1 MATRI
6 VRTLFVVASIVMGGL
21 WANYLVTQI
30 NDMLLTEPIQKA
42 VIQQQVPGADP
53 SATGEIQ
60 TKTIYLPST
69 VPPKQVPFWVT
80 LGCIAGGLTAIAIMF
95 LLKLV
100 KQETFERLFPAIVA
114 LALAIITGY
123 LLSVYVLLWW
133 PVDDTNIKIFFQT
146 TLILIFG
153 FIGVSVGLTRVSSF
167 ETLVKAVK
175 SKQLLM
181 TNPKLIDTSVIID
194 GRIADVCRTGFLEGT
209 LLVPRFILRELQ
221 NIADSS
227 DMIRRARGRRG
238 LDILKSIQH
247 GDSPVRIEVIEDDP
261 EQHRDVDGK
270 LVALA
275 REYGAKI
282 LTNDINLYKVAE
294 IEGVPVLNI
303 NDLANALKTAVLPD
317 EQMQVKIIR
326 EGKEPQQGVG
336 YLDDG
341 TMVVVDGGKE
351 YIGRSVA
358 ANVTSVLQ
366 TSNGRMIFTK
376 LQSVLE

>member
-6 VRTLFVVASIVMGGL
+6 VRILFIVASIVMGGL
-21 WANYLVTQI
+21 WANYLVTKI

-42 VIQQQVPGADP
+42 IIQEQISGADP
-53 SATGEIQ
+53 SDPGGIQ
-60 TKTIYLPST
+60 SRTIYLPST

-80 LGCIAGGLTAIAIMF
+80 VGCIAGGLTALVVMY
-95 LLKLV
+95 LLRLI
-100 KQETFERLFPAIVA
+100 KQETLERIFPAIVA
-114 LALAIITGY
+114 LSLAIIAGY
-123 LLSVYVLLWW
+123 LLSLYVLLWW

-153 FIGVSVGLTRVSSF
+153 FVGVSVGLSRVSSL

-175 SKQLLM
+175 SKQLVM

-194 GRIADVCRTGFLEGT
+194 GRIADVCKTGFLEGT

-238 LDILKSIQH
+238 LDILKTIQQ

-261 EQHRDVDGK
+261 EQQRDVDGK

-351 YIGRSVA
+351 YIGHSVA
-358 ANVTSVLQ
+358 ANVTRVLQ

>member
-1 MATRI
+1 M
-6 VRTLFVVASIVMGGL
+6 
-21 WANYLVTQI
+21 YLLRLI
-30 NDMLLTEPIQKA
+30 R
-42 VIQQQVPGADP
+42 
-53 SATGEIQ
+53 
-60 TKTIYLPST
+60 
-69 VPPKQVPFWVT
+69 
-80 LGCIAGGLTAIAIMF
+80 
-95 LLKLV
+95 
-100 KQETFERLFPAIVA
+100 QETLERIFPAIVA
-114 LALAIITGY
+114 LSLAIITGY
-123 LLSVYVLLWW
+123 LLSLYVLLWW

-153 FIGVSVGLTRVSSF
+153 FVGVSVGLTRVSSL

-175 SKQLLM
+175 SKQLVM

-194 GRIADVCRTGFLEGT
+194 GRIADVCKTGFLEGT

-238 LDILKSIQH
+238 LDILKTIQQ

-351 YIGRSVA
+351 YIGHSVA